1 MLLSSSLLFFQE
13 HINSPEKFLK
23 KVVKVVVE
31 TTLTCV
37 LCLQYREELYKCK
50 LLHLWGFSVLFYY
63 KKFKS
68 KEDKIMI
75 NDYLELILNQGHIGS
90 EKDFRIFWLCH
101 NLLDDKNPYDI
112 DYPENFKPS
121 YNIELKEGIAKIL
134 IERIPDCELTPDTFC
149 RYRCKPDT
157 PILFYD
163 YDGIFYE
170 SYSDLQT
177 AYVNKQLQDYR
188 LRLEDC
194 QMTIGELD
202 SLCLNRSDWDAGK
215 NYTHFLDE
223 GRILVE
229 GFPVSDG
236 YTAIYAD
243 IEPLSGYEVT
253 DNADEAEY
261 FRDFPVQINFLYTE
275 QVW

>member
-1 MLLSSSLLFFQE
+1 MHLLLKNILLNGT
-13 HINSPEKFLK
+13 IK
-23 KVVKVVVE
+23 
-31 TTLTCV
+31 T
-37 LCLQYREELYKCK
+37 
-50 LLHLWGFSVLFYY
+50 
-63 KKFKS
+63 
-68 KEDKIMI
+68 
-75 NDYLELILNQGHIGS
+75 
-90 EKDFRIFWLCH
+90 EKDFRIFWILNNH
-101 NLLDDKNPYDI
+101 IEDMSPYDP
-112 DYPENFKPS
+112 DYSPNFTPS
-121 YNIELKEGIAKIL
+121 ISVELKEGIAKIL
-134 IERIPDCELTPDTFC
+134 VQRIPDCELTPDTFC

-170 SYSDLQT
+170 SYSDLQN

-202 SLCLNRSDWDAGK
+202 SLCLNRSEWDSGK

-223 GRILVE
+223 GRILIE
-229 GFPVSDG
+229 GYSVGDG
-236 YTAIYAD
+236 YTTIYAD
-243 IEPLSGYEVT
+243 IEPLTGFEVT

>member
-1 MLLSSSLLFFQE
+1 
-13 HINSPEKFLK
+13 
-23 KVVKVVVE
+23 
-31 TTLTCV
+31 
-37 LCLQYREELYKCK
+37 
-50 LLHLWGFSVLFYY
+50 
-63 KKFKS
+63 
-68 KEDKIMI
+68 MI
-75 NDYLELILNQGHIGS
+75 NDYLALILNQGHIGS

-163 YDGIFYE
+163 YDGMFYE
-170 SYSDLQT
+170 SYSDLQN

-215 NYTHFLDE
+215 NYTHFLDD

-229 GFPVSDG
+229 GFPVADG
-236 YTAIYAD
+236 FTAIYAD

>member
-1 MLLSSSLLFFQE
+1 MHLLLKNILLNGT
-13 HINSPEKFLK
+13 IK
-23 KVVKVVVE
+23 
-31 TTLTCV
+31 T
-37 LCLQYREELYKCK
+37 
-50 LLHLWGFSVLFYY
+50 
-63 KKFKS
+63 
-68 KEDKIMI
+68 
-75 NDYLELILNQGHIGS
+75 
-90 EKDFRIFWLCH
+90 EKDFRIFWILNNH
-101 NLLDDKNPYDI
+101 IEDMSPYDP
-112 DYPENFKPS
+112 DYSPNFTPS
-121 YNIELKEGIAKIL
+121 ISVELKEGIAKIL
-134 IERIPDCELTPDTFC
+134 VQRIPDCELTPDNLC
-149 RYRCKPDT
+149 RYRCEHNA

-163 YDGIFYE
+163 YDGMFYE
-170 SYSDLQT
+170 SYSDLQN

-194 QMTIGELD
+194 KMTIGELD

-229 GFPVSDG
+229 GFPVGDG
-236 YTAIYAD
+236 FTGIFAD
-243 IEPLSGYEVT
+243 IEPLTGYEVT